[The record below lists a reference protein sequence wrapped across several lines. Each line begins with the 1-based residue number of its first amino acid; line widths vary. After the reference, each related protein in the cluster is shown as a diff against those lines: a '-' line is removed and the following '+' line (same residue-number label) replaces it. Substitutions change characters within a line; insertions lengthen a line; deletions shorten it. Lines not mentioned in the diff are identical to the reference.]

1 MRKLLFIFCMTAML
15 AACGDGKNRTSDVN
29 SDESVE
35 ENAGE
40 TVSPA
45 LEDSASMQE
54 TDTLGTELQK
64 GDSIQ

>member
-15 AACGDGKNRTSDVN
+15 AACGDGKNRTTDVDSN
-29 SDESVE
+29 ESVE

-54 TDTLGTELQK
+54 TDSLGTELHQD
-64 GDSIQ
+64 DSIK